1 MSLDERGLNILKLLV
16 NNPTISG
23 SQLEK
28 EAGLSR
34 KQLSYSLAKINF
46 YLKENGFEEIG
57 RMRTGK
63 FIIPHNVIN
72 SYKTNQFTFDE
83 GAYVFIEKERLYLI
97 ALILLQHKEELSI
110 NHFTSI
116 LRISKNTVLNDLKKL
131 QTVIF
136 TGIRFEAMV

>member
-63 FIIPHNVIN
+63 FIIPHNVSIPIKQI
-72 SYKTNQFTFDE
+72 SSPLMK
-83 GAYVFIEKERLYLI
+83 VRMYL
-97 ALILLQHKEELSI
+97 
-110 NHFTSI
+110 
-116 LRISKNTVLNDLKKL
+116 
-131 QTVIF
+131 
-136 TGIRFEAMV
+136 